1 MSISASMES
10 NAAVDLKP
18 TMSSNT
24 ATPYNAAVS
33 LKNSYLLNS
42 VMDPNIITASSIN
55 ECNNDAYL

>member
-1 MSISASMES
+1 MSISDSMVS

-33 LKNSYLLNS
+33 LNFFYLLNS
-42 VMDPNIITASSIN
+42 VMDPNIITASSRN
-55 ECNNDAYL
+55 QGNNDAYL